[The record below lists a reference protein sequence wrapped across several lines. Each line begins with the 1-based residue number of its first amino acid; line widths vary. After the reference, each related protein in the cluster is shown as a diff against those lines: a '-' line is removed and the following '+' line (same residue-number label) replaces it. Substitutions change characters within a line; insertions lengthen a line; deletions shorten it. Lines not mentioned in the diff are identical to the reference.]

1 MHGPAY
7 VEAKKW
13 YNEYDIIENQKL
25 LEIPQVRIM
34 TGIDIDWNII
44 RIILLAQNVFFS
56 KTSAK
61 TPLITDAKIPQKQ
74 FIRAL

>member
-1 MHGPAY
+1 
-7 VEAKKW
+7 
-13 YNEYDIIENQKL
+13 
-25 LEIPQVRIM
+25 M

-56 KTSAK
+56 KTSAN
-61 TPLITDAKIPQKQ
+61 TPLITDANIPQKQ

>member
-7 VEAKKW
+7 VEAKQW
-13 YNEYDIIENQKL
+13 YKEYAIIENQKL
-25 LEIPQVRIM
+25 FAIPQVRII
-34 TGIDIDWNII
+34 TGIDIDWKII

-61 TPLITDAKIPQKQ
+61 TPLTTDANIPQKQ

>member
-25 LEIPQVRIM
+25 LEIPQVRIII
-34 TGIDIDWNII
+34 GIDIDWNII

-56 KTSAK
+56 KTSAN
-61 TPLITDAKIPQKQ
+61 TPLITDANIPQKQ